1 MLKNSSDAGRRIKRT
16 GDALGRH
23 SRVINLFAK
32 KYAVRIKDIMKDLE
46 SSLNQATQ
54 LSKDNAMHQ
63 DNASAIDAGL
73 KEIDDLNKI
82 SKSKIHRI
90 KDAEAE
96 SVQIQ
101 DLLQKTQKNIT
112 EIKTSKNYSAYLDG
126 CKKLDMHDKHIQDDR
141 REINEQFTKISR
153 PLVKYEYVSA
163 MDKERKMLLGDLKSI
178 PCHTQR
184 KRAGYTVHTINS
196 ACRSHRQVLYL

>member
-1 MLKNSSDAGRRIKRT
+1 
-16 GDALGRH
+16 
-23 SRVINLFAK
+23 
-32 KYAVRIKDIMKDLE
+32 MKDLE

-73 KEIDDLNKI
+73 KEHYDARLFQSTKSLDSVEKNCSRSLNN
-82 SKSKIHRI
+82 
-90 KDAEAE
+90 
-96 SVQIQ
+96 Q

-141 REINEQFTKISR
+141 REINECDR
-153 PLVKYEYVSA
+153 L
-163 MDKERKMLLGDLKSI
+163 
-178 PCHTQR
+178 
-184 KRAGYTVHTINS
+184 
-196 ACRSHRQVLYL
+196 